1 MSGAGLL
8 WLCVTGPRG
17 PRNCGSRSPV
27 HSRRTSLCTCGTCP
41 ATASPRRTPPTTS
54 IWASRGTPSPFF
66 TLVKDHADVFAQLP
80 AAVHRCA
87 IEAYIAS
94 ASHHGLQADEMAM
107 LADPWSDGEG
117 QAAFYRQIDQADKEY
132 TAVLEPLMARL
143 QVPTHIV
150 WGENDTWIPVDR
162 AQRLHETIPH
172 STLKLVPRRDTSSS
186 SMPQLP
192 SPPPCDAG
200 WTSSRWAPDPPS
212 RQARCGWTT

>member
-1 MSGAGLL
+1 M
-8 WLCVTGPRG
+8 
-17 PRNCGSRSPV
+17 
-27 HSRRTSLCTCGTCP
+27 
-41 ATASPRRTPPTTS
+41 
-54 IWASRGTPSPFF
+54 
-66 TLVKDHADVFAQLP
+66 FAQLP

-150 WGENDTWIPVDR
+150 WGENDT
-162 AQRLHETIPH
+162 
-172 STLKLVPRRDTSSS
+172 
-186 SMPQLP
+186 
-192 SPPPCDAG
+192 
-200 WTSSRWAPDPPS
+200 
-212 RQARCGWTT
+212 